1 MSKPKFSI
9 NEISF
14 FIYRILIG
22 GIPGFFVPRMM
33 AFIGT
38 DTRQKWLAIFA
49 IAAVVIFVC
58 FIFFTFAIDDNEE
71 KYDEEIHHD
80 PNVDDI
86 ASAIEDVVTD
96 GENPLDPEILVD
108 EIAEIII
115 VGEKRPESI
124 ASESGNSY
132 TTCSSKS

>member
-1 MSKPKFSI
+1 M
-9 NEISF
+9 
-14 FIYRILIG
+14 
-22 GIPGFFVPRMM
+22 PRMM

-132 TTCSSKS
+132 TTCSSK

>member
-1 MSKPKFSI
+1 
-9 NEISF
+9 
-14 FIYRILIG
+14 
-22 GIPGFFVPRMM
+22 MM

-96 GENPLDPEILVD
+96 GDDLLDPEILVG
-108 EIAEIII
+108 ENAEIVI
-115 VGEKRPESI
+115 VVDEKRPESI
-124 ASESGNSY
+124 E
-132 TTCSSKS
+132 T